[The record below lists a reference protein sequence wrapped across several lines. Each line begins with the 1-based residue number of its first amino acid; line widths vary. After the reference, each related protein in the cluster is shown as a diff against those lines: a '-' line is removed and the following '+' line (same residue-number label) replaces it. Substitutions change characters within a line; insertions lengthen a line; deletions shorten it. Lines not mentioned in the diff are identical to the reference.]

1 MEGTCEHFVEKFC
14 DDGPTN
20 MPRMLRAYHEAGCEG
35 PMRPDHAPTM
45 DGEANAI
52 PGYAFL
58 GKLFAMGYI
67 KDIMD
72 ELDIPC
78 A

>member
-1 MEGTCEHFVEKFC
+1 
-14 DDGPTN
+14 
-20 MPRMLRAYHEAGCEG
+20 MPRMLRVCHESDFEG

-45 DGEANAI
+45 EGESNDL

-58 GKLFAMGYI
+58 GKLFAMGYF
-67 KDIMD
+67 KGIMD
-72 ELDIPC
+72 VLDIQY